1 MLDTS
6 VYDKM
11 MKLEQRKKSKL
22 WNAEKKK
29 LKGLAR
35 DIYLLGIASLSRCEE
50 VAQKGNSGRGYK
62 LPVIVSEDR
71 KNNKKPGK
79 KNKGKNSG
87 DQLSLVEFSL
97 WERAVAGSNPAS
109 PTKLGYGVMVTL
121 QILILSFE
129 VRVLVPQPN
138 LPVVQLDRT
147 TAF

>member
-62 LPVIVSEDR
+62 LPVIISEDR

-87 DQLSLVEFSL
+87 D
-97 WERAVAGSNPAS
+97 
-109 PTKLGYGVMVTL
+109 
-121 QILILSFE
+121 
-129 VRVLVPQPN
+129 
-138 LPVVQLDRT
+138 
-147 TAF
+147 

>member
-62 LPVIVSEDR
+62 LPVIISEDR
-71 KNNKKPGK
+71 KNNSKPGK
-79 KNKGKNSG
+79 KNKGKNS
-87 DQLSLVEFSL
+87 
-97 WERAVAGSNPAS
+97 A
-109 PTKLGYGVMVTL
+109 
-121 QILILSFE
+121 
-129 VRVLVPQPN
+129 
-138 LPVVQLDRT
+138 
-147 TAF
+147 